1 MAVFCASTSRITGE
15 VRLVSHSPAQ
25 QAEDLSTQLT
35 DLFTRLVVLG
45 HLDVGDDARG
55 ALGQDDHSVGQAQG
69 LVDVVGDQDGRE
81 ALGLPQLD
89 DLVLELEACQSVELA
104 QGLVQ
109 EEEPGPVDQGPG
121 QRAR

>member
-35 DLFTRLVVLG
+35 DLVTRLVVLG

-69 LVDVVGDQDGRE
+69 LVDVVGD
-81 ALGLPQLD
+81 
-89 DLVLELEACQSVELA
+89 
-104 QGLVQ
+104 
-109 EEEPGPVDQGPG
+109 
-121 QRAR
+121 